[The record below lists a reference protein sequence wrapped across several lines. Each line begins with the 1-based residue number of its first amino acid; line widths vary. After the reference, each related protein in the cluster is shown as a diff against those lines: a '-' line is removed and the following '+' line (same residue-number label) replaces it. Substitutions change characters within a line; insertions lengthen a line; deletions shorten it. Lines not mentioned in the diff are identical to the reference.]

1 MIRYRPTPRRSRA
14 PTSLQFF
21 SRLKWIDGR
30 PLLKTIEPYRRRLFS
45 SALDAYRSD
54 GSPVFNFVLAGRGKK
69 NWKSADLILAA
80 LYCLTI
86 RESEQGNDCFILAN
100 DEAQAG
106 DDLEIAKK
114 LVVANPDLF
123 DELEILQKEIRRRD
137 GRGSLM
143 ILPARDVA
151 GAHGKTF
158 LFIGFDE
165 IHSYKTHDLFEA
177 LAPDPTRVDALTW
190 VTSYDTI
197 YSIPG
202 VLLYDFKLI
211 GKAGTDPRM
220 LFSWYSG
227 DYCTDSAFA
236 ELEPELRAN
245 PSIASWPEGRNY
257 LIQQK
262 RRLPTHKFRRLH
274 LNLPRAPDG
283 AFLDQGKIIDAI
295 VSGRGQLPLQP
306 GIKYSAFV
314 DMRGATSRE
323 CCDKT
328 TTARPFPAL
337 LSRRTGDPPSHP
349 EPTAKSCP
357 FSFHG
362 TFPCALK

>member
-1 MIRYRPTPRRSRA
+1 VHQRRCSSFPVLNGSTAGRCSKQSSPTGAANSA
-14 PTSLQFF
+14 PHLTHIGQ
-21 SRLKWIDGR
+21 
-30 PLLKTIEPYRRRLFS
+30 T
-45 SALDAYRSD
+45 A
-54 GSPVFNFVLAGRGKK
+54 RGKK

-114 LVVANPDLF
+114 LVIANPDLS

-137 GRGSLM
+137 GHGSMM

-165 IHSYKTHDLFEA
+165 IHSYKAHNLFEA

-197 YSIPG
+197 YSVPG
-202 VLLYDFKLI
+202 VPLYDFKLI

-227 DYCTDSAFA
+227 DYCTDPTFA
-236 ELEPELRAN
+236 ELEPV
-245 PSIASWPEGRNY
+245 
-257 LIQQK
+257 
-262 RRLPTHKFRRLH
+262 
-274 LNLPRAPDG
+274 G
-283 AFLDQGKIIDAI
+283 ADDKS
-295 VSGRGQLPLQP
+295 V
-306 GIKYSAFV
+306 
-314 DMRGATSRE
+314 MRWFILAV
-323 CCDKT
+323 
-328 TTARPFPAL
+328 AL
-337 LSRRTGDPPSHP
+337 LLDPAAVVLLIAATVRRPGM
-349 EPTAKSCP
+349 
-357 FSFHG
+357 F
-362 TFPCALK
+362 L